1 MSGPSDH
8 YDRTTLPAESP
19 AVPISSQPFADIETH
34 YNKVLRGIVELW
46 ACING
51 ANAGVD
57 SNGSA
62 LQDYSAS
69 ASLGLLP
76 RLTAIEDQGKISD
89 SAALQLGSDLSAGD
103 RGVRFI
109 LGSPSVYKELQY
121 NNASSLFRLVNQDG
135 ALQKLQGA
143 TPTSSSDFATKQY
156 VDGVITASALQKYA
170 VFSPPTWASTTTFTI
185 DAGYAADSTGS
196 IIMGHGSQK
205 TINISTT
212 GLNGVADSNSSKGV
226 SGGTV
231 SVTSGSAAITGSGTT
246 FTTDFIVGDFIT
258 TAGGQALRITTI
270 TNNTSM
276 TAASNFSSTESGV
289 SYRRG
294 GVRETNSC
302 GLNLYMVS
310 DAVGNNV
317 GYLLSTRN
325 VLSGDTLVDLPI
337 IQKSGSASVTSGAN
351 TITGSST
358 AFLTEF
364 VVGQQVVV
372 KSGSNIG
379 WATIS
384 SIQSNTQMTIT
395 GTWGLTA
402 SSASVY
408 VAIEK
413 YRQLPF
419 NTLVDGSANLAEFR
433 CSGFPWNTEILFT
446 KYDGSSL
453 YTLVSAST
461 AATNQTYDLWGNRRS
476 PKQAGVVLMNILCG
490 FANQTNAPGYFAVGG
505 NTTILSAGLYSVWP
519 RTTTYNGLGS
529 LSYGNGVLLASVD
542 LTSTGLVYYVS
553 SNTNASGSISMYGWR
568 YTLWKG

>member
-8 YDRTTLPAESP
+8 YNRTTLPSESP

-34 YNKVLRGIVELW
+34 YNKLVRGMVELW

-57 SNGSA
+57 VNGSA

-76 RLTAIEDQGKISD
+76 RLTAIEDQGKIADAS
-89 SAALQLGSDLSAGD
+89 ALQLGSDISAGD
-103 RGVRFI
+103 RGVRFM
-109 LGSPSVYKELQY
+109 LGASSVYKELQY
-121 NNASSLFRLVNQDG
+121 NNASSLFRLVDQDG
-135 ALQKLQGA
+135 ALQRLQGA
-143 TPTSSSDFATKQY
+143 TPTSSADYATKQY
-156 VDGVITASALQKYA
+156 VDGVITANALAKYA
-170 VFSPPTWASTTTFTI
+170 VFSPPTWASTSTFTI
-185 DAGYAADSTGS
+185 DSGYAADSTGS
-196 IIMGHGSQK
+196 IIMGHGTQK
-205 TINISTT
+205 TVSIATA
-212 GLNGVADSNSSKGV
+212 GLNGVADSNASKGV
-226 SGGTV
+226 SGGTI
-231 SVTSGSAAITGSGTT
+231 SVTNGSATITGSGTT

-258 TAGGQALRITTI
+258 TAGGQALRIVTV

-276 TAASNFSSTESGV
+276 TAASNFSVTESGV
-289 SYRRG
+289 SYHRG

-310 DAVGNNV
+310 DVVGNNV

-337 IQKSGSASVTSGAN
+337 IQKSGSVSVSSGAN
-351 TITGSST
+351 GVTGSST

-372 KSGSNIG
+372 KSGSNVAWG
-379 WATIS
+379 TVA
-384 SIQSNTQMTIT
+384 SIQSNTQMTIS

-402 SSASVY
+402 SGASVY

-419 NTLVDGSANLAEFR
+419 NPLVDGSANLAEFR
-433 CSGFPWNTEILFT
+433 CSGFPWSTEVLFT

-461 AATNQTYDLWGNRRS
+461 ATSNQTYDLWSNRMC

-490 FANQTNAPGYFAVGG
+490 FVNQTNAPGYFSVGG
-505 NTTILSAGLYSVWP
+505 NTTILSAGLYSIWP

-529 LSYGNGVLLASVD
+529 LSYGNGILLAQVD
-542 LTSTGLVYYVS
+542 LTSAGLVYYVS
-553 SNTNASGSISMYGWR
+553 SNTNASGSISMYGWK